1 MSEAMTVQQVLEI
14 SINNL
19 NAIPVPIS
27 MSQQISEPILG
38 IINNLRLCIDALNK
52 PAEKEPEEPEEAE
65 GTGGEEDGSV
75 PDAE

>member
-1 MSEAMTVQQVLEI
+1 MNETMTVQQVLEI

-19 NAIPVPIS
+19 NAIQVPIS

-38 IINNLRLCIDALNK
+38 VINNLKLCIDALNK
-52 PAEKEPEEPEEAE
+52 PAEKEPEEAEE
-65 GTGGEEDGSV
+65 TGGEEDGSV